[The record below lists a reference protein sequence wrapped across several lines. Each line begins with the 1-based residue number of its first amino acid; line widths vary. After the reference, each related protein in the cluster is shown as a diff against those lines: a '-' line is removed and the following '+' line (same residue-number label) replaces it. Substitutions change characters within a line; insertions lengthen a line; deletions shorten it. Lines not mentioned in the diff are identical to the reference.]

1 MLKIITVI
9 GARPQFIK
17 AAAISRAIRTSF
29 LGKVK
34 EIIVHTGQHYDREM
48 SEIFFE
54 QLEIPREDYNLGIG
68 SGSHGVQTAGIIVA
82 LEEVMLKEK
91 PDAVILYGD
100 TNSTLAGAV
109 VASKLRVPIIHIEAG
124 MRSFTKEVP
133 EEINR
138 IMCDHVSTLLF
149 TPTVTGAENLYKEGF
164 SRDNVGPYHVDNPKV
179 ILCGDIMFDNSLYFR
194 KVALEKSTMM
204 ADLGIVKD
212 RFVLVTVHRNNNTD
226 DIGRLKSIFES
237 LDRLSS
243 TTGTPFVIPLHPRT
257 RKMLAGLGDIGERL
271 ESNANLK
278 IIAPAS
284 YLDMICLEANAEM
297 VITDSGGVQ
306 KEAYYFE
313 KPCLIL
319 QSETP
324 WVELVVNGCAEL
336 VDAEPTRI
344 EAAFYHFRKTRSQL
358 LYPPIFGDGHAA
370 EFTIQMILNYLNTN
384 KVS

>member
-1 MLKIITVI
+1 MIRILTVI

-29 LGKVK
+29 ADKVT
-34 EIIVHTGQHYDREM
+34 EIIVHTGQHYDRDM
-48 SEIFFE
+48 SEVFFE

-82 LEEVMLKEK
+82 LEEVMMKEA
-91 PDAVILYGD
+91 PNAVILYGD

-109 VASKLRVPIIHIEAG
+109 VASKLRIPIIHIEAG

-149 TPTVTGAENLYKEGF
+149 TPTLTGAENLYREGF
-164 SRDNVGPYHVDNPKV
+164 LQNNTGPFHVDNPKV
-179 ILCGDIMFDNSLYFR
+179 IPCGDIMYDNSLHFR
-194 KVALEKSTMM
+194 DVALSKS
-204 ADLGIVKD
+204 DILSRLGVSTD
-212 RFVLVTVHRNNNTD
+212 EFVLVTVHRNNNTD
-226 DIGRLKSIFES
+226 DLTRLQSIFES
-237 LDRLSS
+237 LDRLSAVNQRV
-243 TTGTPFVIPLHPRT
+243 FVIPLHPRT
-257 RKMLAGLGDIGERL
+257 RKMIAGLKGL
-271 ESNANLK
+271 EDQVSKNPYMK
-278 IIAPAS
+278 IIPPAS

-319 QSETP
+319 QGETP
-324 WVELVVNGCAEL
+324 WVELVNNGCAEL
-336 VDAEPTRI
+336 VDADPTRI
-344 EAAFYHFRKTRSQL
+344 EAAFYNFRKSKSTMT
-358 LYPPIFGDGHAA
+358 YPPVFGDGRAA
-370 EFTIQMILNYLNTN
+370 EFTVSKILEYL
-384 KVS
+384 V

>member
-1 MLKIITVI
+1 MIRILTVI

-29 LGKVK
+29 ADKVT
-34 EIIVHTGQHYDREM
+34 EIIVHTGQHYDRDM
-48 SEIFFE
+48 SEVFFE

-82 LEEVMLKEK
+82 LEEVMMKEA
-91 PDAVILYGD
+91 PNAVILYGD

-109 VASKLRVPIIHIEAG
+109 VASKLRIPIIHIEAG

-149 TPTVTGAENLYKEGF
+149 TPTLTGAENLYREGF
-164 SRDNVGPYHVDNPKV
+164 LQNNTGPFHVDNPKV
-179 ILCGDIMFDNSLYFR
+179 IPCGDIMYDNSLHFR
-194 KVALEKSTMM
+194 DVALSKS
-204 ADLGIVKD
+204 DILSRLGVSTD
-212 RFVLVTVHRNNNTD
+212 EFVLVTVHRNNNTD
-226 DIGRLKSIFES
+226 DLTRLQSIFES
-237 LDRLSS
+237 LDRLSAVNQRV
-243 TTGTPFVIPLHPRT
+243 FVIPLHPRT
-257 RKMLAGLGDIGERL
+257 RKMIAGLKGL
-271 ESNANLK
+271 EDQVSKNPYMK
-278 IIAPAS
+278 IIPPAS

-319 QSETP
+319 QGETP
-324 WVELVVNGCAEL
+324 WVELVNNGCAEL
-336 VDAEPTRI
+336 VDADPARI
-344 EAAFYHFRKTRSQL
+344 EAAFYNFRKSKSTMT
-358 LYPPIFGDGHAA
+358 YPPVFGDGRAA
-370 EFTIQMILNYLNTN
+370 EFTVSKILEYL
-384 KVS
+384 V

>member
-1 MLKIITVI
+1 MIRILTVI

-29 LGKVK
+29 ADKVT
-34 EIIVHTGQHYDREM
+34 EIIVHTGQHYDRDM
-48 SEIFFE
+48 SEVFFE

-82 LEEVMLKEK
+82 LEEVMMKEA
-91 PDAVILYGD
+91 PNAVILYGD

-109 VASKLRVPIIHIEAG
+109 VASKLRIPIIHVEAG

-149 TPTVTGAENLYKEGF
+149 TPTLTGAENLYREGF
-164 SRDNVGPYHVDNPKV
+164 LQNNTGPFHVDNPKV
-179 ILCGDIMFDNSLYFR
+179 IPCGDIMYDNSLHFR
-194 KVALEKSTMM
+194 DVALSKS
-204 ADLGIVKD
+204 DILSRLGVSTD
-212 RFVLVTVHRNNNTD
+212 EFVLVTVHRNNNTD
-226 DIGRLKSIFES
+226 DLTRLQSIFES
-237 LDRLSS
+237 LDRLSAVNQRV
-243 TTGTPFVIPLHPRT
+243 FVIPLHPRT
-257 RKMLAGLGDIGERL
+257 RKMIAGLKGL
-271 ESNANLK
+271 EDQVSKNPYMK
-278 IIAPAS
+278 IIPPAS

-319 QSETP
+319 QGETP
-324 WVELVVNGCAEL
+324 WVELVNNGCAEL
-336 VDAEPTRI
+336 VDADPARI
-344 EAAFYHFRKTRSQL
+344 EAAFYNFRKSKSTMT
-358 LYPPIFGDGHAA
+358 YPPVFGDGRAA
-370 EFTIQMILNYLNTN
+370 EFTVSKILEYL
-384 KVS
+384 V

>member
-1 MLKIITVI
+1 MRILTVI

-29 LGKVK
+29 ADKVT
-34 EIIVHTGQHYDREM
+34 EIIVHTGQHYDRDM
-48 SEIFFE
+48 SEVFFE

-82 LEEVMLKEK
+82 LEEVMMKEA
-91 PDAVILYGD
+91 PNAVILYGD

-109 VASKLRVPIIHIEAG
+109 VASKLRIPIIHIEAG

-149 TPTVTGAENLYKEGF
+149 TPTLTGAENLYREGF
-164 SRDNVGPYHVDNPKV
+164 LQNNTGPFHVDNPKV
-179 ILCGDIMFDNSLYFR
+179 IPCGDIMYDNSLHFR
-194 KVALEKSTMM
+194 DVALSKS
-204 ADLGIVKD
+204 DILSRLGVSTD
-212 RFVLVTVHRNNNTD
+212 EFVLVTVHRNNNTD
-226 DIGRLKSIFES
+226 DLTRLQSIFES
-237 LDRLSS
+237 LDRLSAVNQRV
-243 TTGTPFVIPLHPRT
+243 FVIPLHPRT
-257 RKMLAGLGDIGERL
+257 RKMIAGLKGL
-271 ESNANLK
+271 EDQVSKNPYMK
-278 IIAPAS
+278 IIPPAS

-319 QSETP
+319 QGETP
-324 WVELVVNGCAEL
+324 WVELVNNGCAEL
-336 VDAEPTRI
+336 VDADPTRI
-344 EAAFYHFRKTRSQL
+344 EAAFYNFRKSKSTMT
-358 LYPPIFGDGHAA
+358 YPPVFGDGRAA
-370 EFTIQMILNYLNTN
+370 EFTVSKILEYL
-384 KVS
+384 V

>member
-1 MLKIITVI
+1 MIRILTVI

-29 LGKVK
+29 ADKVT
-34 EIIVHTGQHYDREM
+34 EIIVHTGQHYDRDM
-48 SEIFFE
+48 SEVFFE

-82 LEEVMLKEK
+82 LEEVMMKEA
-91 PDAVILYGD
+91 PNAVILYGD

-109 VASKLRVPIIHIEAG
+109 VASKLRIPIIHIEAG

-149 TPTVTGAENLYKEGF
+149 TPTLTGAENLYREGF
-164 SRDNVGPYHVDNPKV
+164 LQNNTGPFHVDNPKV
-179 ILCGDIMFDNSLYFR
+179 IPCGDIMYDNSLHFR
-194 KVALEKSTMM
+194 DVALSKSDILSRLDVST
-204 ADLGIVKD
+204 DE
-212 RFVLVTVHRNNNTD
+212 FVLVTVHRNNNTD
-226 DIGRLKSIFES
+226 DLTRLQSIFES
-237 LDRLSS
+237 LDRLSAVNQRV
-243 TTGTPFVIPLHPRT
+243 FVIPLHPRT
-257 RKMLAGLGDIGERL
+257 RKMIAGLKGL
-271 ESNANLK
+271 EDQVSKNPYMK
-278 IIAPAS
+278 IIPPAS

-319 QSETP
+319 QGETP
-324 WVELVVNGCAEL
+324 WVELVNNGCAEL
-336 VDAEPTRI
+336 VDADPARI
-344 EAAFYHFRKTRSQL
+344 EAAFYNFRKSKSTMT
-358 LYPPIFGDGHAA
+358 YPPVFGDGRAA
-370 EFTIQMILNYLNTN
+370 EFTVSKILEYL
-384 KVS
+384 V

>member
-1 MLKIITVI
+1 MIRILTVI

-29 LGKVK
+29 ADKVT
-34 EIIVHTGQHYDREM
+34 EIIVHTGQHYDRDM
-48 SEIFFE
+48 SEVFFE

-82 LEEVMLKEK
+82 LEEVMMKEA
-91 PDAVILYGD
+91 PNAVILYGD

-109 VASKLRVPIIHIEAG
+109 VASKLRIPIIHVEAG

-149 TPTVTGAENLYKEGF
+149 TPTLTGAENLYREGF
-164 SRDNVGPYHVDNPKV
+164 LQNNTGPFHVDNPKV
-179 ILCGDIMFDNSLYFR
+179 IPCGDIMYDNSLHFR
-194 KVALEKSTMM
+194 DVALSKS
-204 ADLGIVKD
+204 DILSRLGVSTD
-212 RFVLVTVHRNNNTD
+212 EFVLVTVHRNNNTD
-226 DIGRLKSIFES
+226 DLTRLQSIFES
-237 LDRLSS
+237 LDRLSAVNQRV
-243 TTGTPFVIPLHPRT
+243 FVIPLHPRT
-257 RKMLAGLGDIGERL
+257 RKMIAGLKGL
-271 ESNANLK
+271 EDQVSKNPYMK
-278 IIAPAS
+278 IIPPAS

-319 QSETP
+319 QGETP
-324 WVELVVNGCAEL
+324 WVELVNNGCAEL
-336 VDAEPTRI
+336 VDADPTRI
-344 EAAFYHFRKTRSQL
+344 EAAFYNFRKSKSTMT
-358 LYPPIFGDGHAA
+358 YPPVFGDGRAA
-370 EFTIQMILNYLNTN
+370 EFTVSKILEYL
-384 KVS
+384 V